1 MEHVTSNYE
10 QSQQQSGGTAL
21 TFIFMIV
28 HLVLDSSLLLV
39 GPMLWNWRALLLE
52 KVVCPSPMDYSSI
65 DRSSSLV
72 PSQNHPS
79 RGHACLKLVSTGD
92 KWLLRSLDHA
102 IYLLCIIPTREP
114 SSSIHRRQFP
124 RSSDKSWERFTWMAW
139 MQVGLHG
146 FWKCFALRE
155 CTSTCTSVLI
165 KAVSVLVVSG
175 GLAVAWIYVWMYVG
189 GVK

>member
-102 IYLLCIIPTREP
+102 IY
-114 SSSIHRRQFP
+114 
-124 RSSDKSWERFTWMAW
+124 
-139 MQVGLHG
+139 
-146 FWKCFALRE
+146 
-155 CTSTCTSVLI
+155 SVLYPPVNHPAPSTAANFHDPRTSRENDSPGWHEC
-165 KAVSVLVVSG
+165 KLVFMVSGSVSLSENVRVHVRLSWSRQSVYLLSLVVWLSHG
-175 GLAVAWIYVWMYVG
+175 SMYG
-189 GVK
+189 CM